1 MSEKLLEISGLSV
14 CYEGEQILNNICF
27 SVEKGETV
35 GIAGE
40 SGSGK
45 STLLR
50 AILRLMGK
58 NGSITG
64 GQITFRGEE
73 LTGMSEKKL
82 RSLCGSEIGM
92 IFQNTGASLC
102 PTRKIGAQICES
114 VRAHE
119 KRCGFITPISGG
131 MSGRKSRREIK
142 DMTLRRF
149 ADMGLSDGETIWNS
163 YPSSL
168 SGGMNQRVGIAL
180 AMLLHPSLLL
190 ADEPTSALDVVSQ
203 AQVLREL
210 QALQQKEQTGMVLVT
225 HNLAVLEQ
233 MADRVVVLK
242 DGNIVE
248 QGETRT
254 MHNHNMLEVNNL
266 SKNFAG
272 TGRET
277 EFAAVDGISFTLDAG
292 ECLGLIGES
301 GCGKSTTARLITGLV
316 QADAGSVLLEGE
328 EILGRK
334 GRRQREVYRK
344 IQMVFQTP
352 QDSFDP
358 MQTLE
363 TGILE
368 AFRNQGMSRKE
379 ACLHLPELLKKVELS
394 SETAMRYPR
403 ETSGGECQRA
413 AIARALA
420 VQPSLLI
427 CDEATSALDA
437 AVQAQIVQLL
447 KKLQREEGLAMLW
460 IGHDLALVRELCS
473 RVIVM
478 RQGKIVE
485 QGETREVLEYPKEE
499 YTKLLMEY
507 SL

>member
-1 MSEKLLEISGLSV
+1 
-14 CYEGEQILNNICF
+14 
-27 SVEKGETV
+27 
-35 GIAGE
+35 
-40 SGSGK
+40 
-45 STLLR
+45 
-50 AILRLMGK
+50 
-58 NGSITG
+58 
-64 GQITFRGEE
+64 
-73 LTGMSEKKL
+73 
-82 RSLCGSEIGM
+82 
-92 IFQNTGASLC
+92 
-102 PTRKIGAQICES
+102 
-114 VRAHE
+114 
-119 KRCGFITPISGG
+119 
-131 MSGRKSRREIK
+131 
-142 DMTLRRF
+142 
-149 ADMGLSDGETIWNS
+149 
-163 YPSSL
+163 
-168 SGGMNQRVGIAL
+168 
-180 AMLLHPSLLL
+180 
-190 ADEPTSALDVVSQ
+190 
-203 AQVLREL
+203 
-210 QALQQKEQTGMVLVT
+210 
-225 HNLAVLEQ
+225 
-233 MADRVVVLK
+233 
-242 DGNIVE
+242 
-248 QGETRT
+248 

-301 GCGKSTTARLITGLV
+301 GCGKSTTARLITGFV

-427 CDEATSALDA
+427 CDEATSALDPKTTRS
-437 AVQAQIVQLL
+437 VLSLI
-447 KKLQREEGLAMLW
+447 KDINRKMG
-460 IGHDLALVRELCS
+460 IT
-473 RVIVM
+473 VIVITHQM
-478 RQGKIVE
+478 SVVEEICNKVSILDHGTVVE
-485 QGETREVLEYPKEE
+485 QGTVSTVFSRPKSEAAKRLVFPDGIADTLPIKEGEHHIRVVFNGADAANTPLIAKLAMETHIAANILGANTKSIEGKAYGNMLLGISGDENTLQQAIAYLQKIDDIIVEEV
-499 YTKLLMEY
+499 
-507 SL
+507 SAHVR

>member
-1 MSEKLLEISGLSV
+1 
-14 CYEGEQILNNICF
+14 
-27 SVEKGETV
+27 
-35 GIAGE
+35 
-40 SGSGK
+40 
-45 STLLR
+45 
-50 AILRLMGK
+50 MGK

-92 IFQNTGASLC
+92 IFQNTGASFC
-102 PTRKIGAQICES
+102 PTRKIGTQICES

-142 DMTLRRF
+142 DMTLQRF

-233 MADRVVVLK
+233 MADRVAVLRMETSWSR
-242 DGNIVE
+242 GRQGRFSITQRTNIQKISLRLCRE
-248 QGETRT
+248 EGRT

-379 ACLHLPELLKKVELS
+379 ACLRLPELLEKVELAP
-394 SETAMRYPR
+394 ETAKRYPR

-485 QGETREVLEYPKEE
+485 QGEDAGGLEYPKEE